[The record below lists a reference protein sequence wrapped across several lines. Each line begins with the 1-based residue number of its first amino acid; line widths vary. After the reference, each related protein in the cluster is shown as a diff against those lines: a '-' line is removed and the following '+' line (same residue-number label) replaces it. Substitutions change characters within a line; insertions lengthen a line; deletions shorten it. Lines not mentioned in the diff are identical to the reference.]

1 MLPIAILAG
10 GLATRLGTLT
20 ENVPKC
26 MLEVNGFPF
35 IHWQIE
41 LLKAAGYRD
50 FMFCLAHKSDVIQE
64 YLGDGSRYGVNFEF
78 SMDGATQ
85 LGTGGAI
92 VKAAQLLGEEF
103 AVIYGDS
110 YLPINYQDFEMAFK
124 SSNSVA
130 MMSLFKNNSHIET
143 NNAEL
148 LSDGNVDYRKGTFDF
163 RKTYI
168 DYGISYFKK
177 EAFKD
182 YHPNQPVDLAEICQ
196 ILSINKKL
204 TGYEVFQRYY
214 EVGSYQGIEEF
225 SNYLLEVDRG
235 L

>member
-1 MLPIAILAG
+1 MLPIAVLAG

-50 FMFCLAHKSDVIQE
+50 FIFCLAHKSDVIQE
-64 YLGDGSRYGVNFEF
+64 YLGDGSRFGVNFEF

-110 YLPINYQDFEMAFK
+110 YLPISYHDFELAFK
-124 SSNSVA
+124 SSDSVA
-130 MMSLFKNNSHIET
+130 MMCLFKNDSQIET
-143 NNAEL
+143 SNAEL
-148 LSDGNVDYRKGTFDF
+148 LSDGNVDYCKGTIDF
-163 RKTYI
+163 RKNYI
-168 DYGISYFKK
+168 DYGISYFKG

-182 YHPNQPVDLAEICQ
+182 YQPNQPVDLAEICQ
-196 ILSINKKL
+196 TLSKNRKL
-204 TGYEVFQRYY
+204 AGYEVFQRYY
-214 EVGSYQGIEEF
+214 EVGSHQGIADF
-225 SNYLLEVDRG
+225 SNYLLEVNHG
-235 L
+235 F